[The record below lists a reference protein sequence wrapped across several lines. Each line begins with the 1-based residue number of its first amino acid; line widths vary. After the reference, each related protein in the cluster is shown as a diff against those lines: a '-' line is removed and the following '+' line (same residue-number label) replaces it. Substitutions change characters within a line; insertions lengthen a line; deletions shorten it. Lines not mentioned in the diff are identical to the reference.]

1 MESYKEIEITGT
13 LDLHHFQPREI
24 IPLIDEY
31 LRECLKSSIFEGRI
45 IHGKGTGTLKRT
57 VQSHLQKH
65 PLVEDYWNGDQTS
78 GGWGATC
85 FSLITQKD
93 SRQDNLQDA

>member
-13 LDLHHFQPREI
+13 LDLHHFHPREI

-31 LRECLKSSIFEGRI
+31 LKECLNHSIFEGRI

-65 PLVEDYWNGDQTS
+65 PLVKDYWNGNETS
-78 GGWGATC
+78 GGWGSTC
-85 FSLITQKD
+85 YSLRVQKD
-93 SRQDNLQDA
+93 RRQDNLQDA